1 MQEHVHTG
9 FWTFVFAGVSA
20 VIFIKMLHI
29 AGAYLVDNPHTE
41 IVGKAIGAL
50 ITNST
55 ESIGE

>member
-9 FWTFVFAGVSA
+9 FWAFVVSGVSA

-29 AGAYLVDNPHTE
+29 AGAYLVDKPQTE
-41 IVGKAIGAL
+41 FIGKAIGAL

-55 ESIGE
+55 ESIAE